1 MHELG
6 IVYQVVK
13 TVDEVMKE
21 QGLTELESITL
32 EIGEM
37 RDIVPK
43 FIEEAWQAVR
53 QTTPYPDAEMVLEII
68 PARAKC
74 KHCSA
79 VHNIKDIDFEC
90 PQCHSPEL
98 EIFSGREFD
107 IKQIV
112 AK

>member
-6 IVYQVVK
+6 IVYQVIK

-43 FIEEAWQAVR
+43 FIEKAWQAVR
-53 QTTPYPDAEMVLEII
+53 QTTPYPDSEMVLDII
-68 PARAKC
+68 PARARC
-74 KHCSA
+74 KNCGA
-79 VHNIKDIDFEC
+79 VHNVKDIDLEC
-90 PQCHSPEL
+90 PLCKSLDL

-107 IKQIV
+107 IKQIT

>member
-6 IVYQVVK
+6 IVYQVIK
-13 TVDEVMKE
+13 TVEEVMAE
-21 QGLTELESITL
+21 QGLKELDSITL

-53 QTTPYPDAEMVLEII
+53 QTTPYPDAELEIDII
-68 PARAKC
+68 PARARC
-74 KHCSA
+74 KNCGA
-79 VHNIKDIDFEC
+79 VRNVKQIDFEC
-90 PQCHSPEL
+90 PLCKSDKL
-98 EIFSGREFD
+98 EIFSGREFN
-107 IKQIV
+107 IKQIT